1 LYLASLQGHENVVK
15 MLLAKKGI
23 DVNIDVYRT
32 PLIAAITA
40 GHENVVKNSGKK
52 KKLALAR
59 VCESGARC
67 FCVANSQEQ
76 VRIISSIFSSL
87 KILDWP
93 SYDFSR
99 KKAIYISLWIL
110 GSLTR

>member
-1 LYLASLQGHENVVK
+1 VHARAHAVGLDHASERVLFGSQAVNYENAPEVIVCQIPECTLFQFFVDEIGVAHE
-15 MLLAKKGI
+15 
-23 DVNIDVYRT
+23 T
-32 PLIAAITA
+32 PRSKTR
-40 GHENVVKNSGKK
+40 EK

-76 VRIISSIFSSL
+76 VRSIFIISSILSTL

-93 SYDFSR
+93 SYDFS
-99 KKAIYISLWIL
+99 
-110 GSLTR
+110 